1 MGKQIYLSDED
12 AERLYHLVRNSLDSE
27 DLSEEDCVRYQKILS
42 KLTR

>member
-12 AERLYHLVRNSLDSE
+12 AERLYHLVRNSLDSD

-42 KLTR
+42 KLSK